1 MNTATA
7 IVGSQERIE
16 AVYRKLEGIDPD
28 DLRDA
33 LLAITEGAPTL
44 RHTRDLPYAGPELE
58 VGEDGVTTL
67 EELPDFERIVGINNQ
82 LPVHFLEEGVIAQRA
97 VARVQLRESFSGLP
111 AGSGWGTG
119 SLVSN
124 SLLLTNNHVI
134 PDVAFAK
141 KVRAEFNYQFDHL
154 GTARPSDA
162 YELDPDGFFRTNAAL
177 DYTVVRVRSKG
188 GLVVSDGFDPVRPRL
203 PLDDASVGPIDRIV
217 RDDLVPHRFDRDDII
232 FPLRHTPGS
241 KWGHLRL
248 PASGVTYAV
257 GQFLNV
263 VGHPSGRRK
272 EVALQEN
279 TITSILTNA
288 VRYTADTEPGSSGSP
303 VFTNGWDLVALH
315 HAGGDQAPSGAWLNN
330 EGMRIDRIVAD
341 LRANVP
347 AAIQTEL
354 GI

>member
-7 IVGSQERIE
+7 IVGADARIE
-16 AVYRKLEGIDPD
+16 AVYRQLEGIDPD

-33 LLAITEGAPTL
+33 LLAITEGAPTHQ
-44 RHTRDLPYAGPELE
+44 HTRDLPDTGPELAP
-58 VGEDGVTTL
+58 GDPGVVA
-67 EELPDFERIVGINNQ
+67 EGELPDFERIVGINNQ
-82 LPVHFLEEGVIAQRA
+82 LPVAFLEEGVIVQKA
-97 VARVQLRESFSGLP
+97 VARVQLRESVSGLP

-141 KVRAEFNYQFDHL
+141 KVQAEFNYQFDHL
-154 GTARPSDA
+154 GAAKPSDA
-162 YELDPDGFFRTNAAL
+162 YQFDPDGFFRTNAAL
-177 DYTVVRVRSKG
+177 DYTLIRVRSKSN
-188 GLVVSDGFDPVRPRL
+188 LVVSPDIDLSPIVRPRVRVNG
-203 PLDDASVGPIDRIV
+203 DEPIDERIS
-217 RDDLVPHRFDRDDII
+217 DRVNGNLGDIV
-232 FPLRHTPGS
+232 FPLRRTPGS
-241 KWGHLRL
+241 VFGHLRL
-248 PASGVTYAV
+248 PASGVTYAA

-263 VGHPSGRRK
+263 IGHPSGRRK

-279 TITSILTNA
+279 TVTGVFTNV

-341 LRANVP
+341 LQANVP
-347 AAIQTEL
+347 ASIRSEL

>member
-1 MNTATA
+1 MNTPTA
-7 IVGSQERIE
+7 IIGAQPDRLE
-16 AVYRKLEGIDPD
+16 AVYERLEGIDPD

-33 LLAITEGAPTL
+33 LLAITEGAPT
-44 RHTRDLPYAGPELE
+44 HKYTRDLPDAGAELAP
-58 VGEDGVTTL
+58 GDPGVITTG
-67 EELPDFERIVGINNQ
+67 ELPDFERIVGANNQ
-82 LPVHFLEEGVIAQRA
+82 LPVAFLEEGVLVQKA
-97 VARVQLRESFSGLP
+97 VARVQLRESVSGLP

-119 SLVSN
+119 SLISP

-154 GTARPSDA
+154 GTPLPSDA
-162 YELDPDGFFRTNAAL
+162 YEFDPDSFFRTNATL
-177 DYTVVRVRSKG
+177 DYSVVRVRSKSTLVIG
-188 GLVVSDGFDPVRPRL
+188 PIANRTVNGTEVPEDGLTDRLRL
-203 PLDDASVGPIDRIV
+203 PDLPDRV
-217 RDDLVPHRFDRDDII
+217 
-232 FPLRHTPGS
+232 FPFRRPPGAI
-241 KWGHLRL
+241 WGHLRL
-248 PASGVTYAV
+248 PASGVSYAN

-279 TITSILTNA
+279 TITGVFTNV

-315 HAGGDQAPSGAWLNN
+315 HAGGDQAPNGAWLNN

-341 LRANVP
+341 LQANAP
-347 AAIQTEL
+347 AAIRTEL